1 MLSPTLF
8 QENLKKFAPNDL
20 SFDLFTYYFIVKADY
35 KVKKINVLFKSRK
48 FGETKGGGEG
58 GSILTKIKLIL
69 VTLKC
74 LFKIKF
80 TSVN

>member
-1 MLSPTLF
+1 M
-8 QENLKKFAPNDL
+8 
-20 SFDLFTYYFIVKADY
+20 KADY
-35 KVKKINVLFKSRK
+35 KVKKINILFKSRK

-69 VTLKC
+69 VTLNC

-80 TSVN
+80 SKVN